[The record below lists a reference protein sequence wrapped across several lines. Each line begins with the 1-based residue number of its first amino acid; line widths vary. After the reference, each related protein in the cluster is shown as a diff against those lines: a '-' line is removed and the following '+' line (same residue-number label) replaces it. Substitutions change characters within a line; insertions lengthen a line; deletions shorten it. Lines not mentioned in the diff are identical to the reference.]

1 MIRRVV
7 VTGVGCVSSLGVGAP
22 ALWDGLMLGQSAI
35 ALTRFARGG
44 LEAQFPA
51 APVRG
56 YAELDHFQ
64 PDELAMRDPFAQ
76 YAIVAAREAMRDA
89 GPDNAYPDPAETGVI
104 LGNGSGGDGTRE
116 DAAIRL
122 FGEKRLRCNPMLVPR
137 TNSQASVGFVSMEFN
152 ATGPSLLI
160 STGCAAATHAVA
172 QAYLMIRHGLA
183 RRVISGGSEASLR
196 LSVLQAFDAARVLS
210 HTTCRPFSRDR
221 DGMVISEGGGVVIL
235 EDLETARKRGAPI
248 YAEIAGVGMS
258 ADAHSSV
265 HPSEAGPV
273 QALRGALKTGQVD
286 PEEVAYI
293 NAHGTGTQVND
304 RVETRAIKT
313 VFGEH
318 ARKLVVSSTKALH
331 GHAFGAAG
339 GIELVATLLAM
350 RHGVAPPTAN
360 YLGPDEE
367 CDLDY
372 VPNSARP
379 MKIGVAVKQSFAFGG
394 LNAAVVLRRDIM
406 L

>member
-1 MIRRVV
+1 
-7 VTGVGCVSSLGVGAP
+7 
-22 ALWDGLMLGQSAI
+22 
-35 ALTRFARGG
+35 
-44 LEAQFPA
+44 
-51 APVRG
+51 
-56 YAELDHFQ
+56 
-64 PDELAMRDPFAQ
+64 
-76 YAIVAAREAMRDA
+76 
-89 GPDNAYPDPAETGVI
+89 
-104 LGNGSGGDGTRE
+104 
-116 DAAIRL
+116 
-122 FGEKRLRCNPMLVPR
+122 
-137 TNSQASVGFVSMEFN
+137 MEFN

>member
-1 MIRRVV
+1 MTRRVV

-22 ALWDGLMLGQSAI
+22 ALWDGLML
-35 ALTRFARGG
+35 G

-89 GPDNAYPDPAETGVI
+89 GVDSAYPDPAETGVI

-372 VPNSARP
+372 VPNSARL

-394 LNAAVVLRRDIM
+394 LNAAVILRRDIM

>member
-1 MIRRVV
+1 
-7 VTGVGCVSSLGVGAP
+7 
-22 ALWDGLMLGQSAI
+22 
-35 ALTRFARGG
+35 
-44 LEAQFPA
+44 
-51 APVRG
+51 VRG

>member
-1 MIRRVV
+1 MTRRVV

-89 GPDNAYPDPAETGVI
+89 GVDSAYPDPAETGVI

-394 LNAAVVLRRDIM
+394 LNAAVILRRDIM

>member
-258 ADAHSSV
+258 ADAHS
-265 HPSEAGPV
+265 
-273 QALRGALKTGQVD
+273 
-286 PEEVAYI
+286 
-293 NAHGTGTQVND
+293 
-304 RVETRAIKT
+304 
-313 VFGEH
+313 
-318 ARKLVVSSTKALH
+318 
-331 GHAFGAAG
+331 
-339 GIELVATLLAM
+339 
-350 RHGVAPPTAN
+350 
-360 YLGPDEE
+360 
-367 CDLDY
+367 
-372 VPNSARP
+372 
-379 MKIGVAVKQSFAFGG
+379 
-394 LNAAVVLRRDIM
+394 
-406 L
+406 

>member
-1 MIRRVV
+1 MTRRVAI
-7 VTGVGCVSSLGVGAP
+7 TGVGCVSSLGVGAA
-22 ALWDGLMLGQSAI
+22 ALWDGLMLGQCAI
-35 ALTRFARGG
+35 QPTRFTRGG
-44 LEAQFPA
+44 LEVTFPA

-56 YAELDHFQ
+56 YAELDHFL

-89 GPDNAYPDPAETGVI
+89 GPDSAYPDPADTGVI
-104 LGNGSGGDGTRE
+104 LGNGGGGEGTRE

-152 ATGPSLLI
+152 ATGPSMLL

-221 DGMVISEGGGVVIL
+221 DGMVISEGGGAVVL
-235 EDLETARKRGAPI
+235 EDLETARERGAPI

-273 QALRGALKTGQVD
+273 QALRTALKTGQVD

-313 VFGEH
+313 VFGAH

-339 GIELVATLLAM
+339 GIELIATLLAM

-372 VPNSARP
+372 SPNHPKAVQ
-379 MKIGVAVKQSFAFGG
+379 IDIAVKQSFAFGG
-394 LNAAVVLRRDIM
+394 LNAAIVLRKNISP
-406 L
+406 